1 MNTLTELNSTK
12 HKNLKVIPESAL
24 EFAAHLHMVNLRVT
38 ELPRAVASLPVFF
51 TRQTDS
57 RDWAI
62 SAITSFEPNQ
72 NLFVKD
78 GKWDALYQ
86 PTSIRTFP
94 LHLMNSNQGEQQYSI
109 GILEHSEAF
118 STEQGE
124 PLFDQAGRPTLM
136 LNEMQKLLE
145 STIKEDIQS
154 YQFAQ
159 KLDSLGLLKSID
171 ISVQFADKS
180 VQRVTGLSA
189 INEDKLLSLSGEELQ
204 ELNKLGYMTPI
215 HAMLISIYQIND
227 IVRRNNAIEGNIKI
241 DGIKLEM
248 AKDRTQDQL

>member
-1 MNTLTELNSTK
+1 MNTLTELSNTR
-12 HKNLKVIPESAL
+12 HKDLKVIPESAL
-24 EFAAHLHMVNLRVT
+24 DFAAKLHLINLRVT
-38 ELPRAVASLPVFF
+38 EVPRAVASLPVFF

-62 SAITSFEPNQ
+62 SAITSFTPNE

-94 LHLMNSNQGEQQYSI
+94 LHLMNSDKGEQQYTI
-109 GILEHSEAF
+109 GILEESEAF
-118 STEQGE
+118 SKEQGE
-124 PLFDQAGRPTLM
+124 PLFDESGRPTLM
-136 LNEMQKLLE
+136 LNEVQKLLE
-145 STIKEDIQS
+145 GTIKEDIQT

-171 ISVQFADKS
+171 VTVQFADKGA
-180 VQRVTGLSA
+180 QRVTGLSA
-189 INEDKLLSLSGEELQ
+189 INEDKLLSLSGDELQ
-204 ELNKLGYMTPI
+204 ELNRLGYMTPI

-227 IVRRNNAIEGNIKI
+227 IVRRNNAIEGNEKI
-241 DGIKLEM
+241 NGIKLEL
-248 AKDRTQDQL
+248 AKDRTQAE